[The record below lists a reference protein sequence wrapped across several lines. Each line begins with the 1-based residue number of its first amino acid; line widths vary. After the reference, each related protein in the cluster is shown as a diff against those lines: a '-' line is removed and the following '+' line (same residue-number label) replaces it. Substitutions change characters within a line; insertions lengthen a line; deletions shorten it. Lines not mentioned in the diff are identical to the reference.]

1 MAMGRFISAARRSR
15 DSISGQGVRRS
26 LRLIAHTLSRK
37 NRPAR
42 QEAAVKAVTAGT
54 IFTSE
59 GLSAISRPS
68 PAMP

>member
-1 MAMGRFISAARRSR
+1 MTHM
-15 DSISGQGVRRS
+15 
-26 LRLIAHTLSRK
+26 LSRK

-54 IFTSE
+54 ISTSE
-59 GLSAISRPS
+59 GFSAISNPS